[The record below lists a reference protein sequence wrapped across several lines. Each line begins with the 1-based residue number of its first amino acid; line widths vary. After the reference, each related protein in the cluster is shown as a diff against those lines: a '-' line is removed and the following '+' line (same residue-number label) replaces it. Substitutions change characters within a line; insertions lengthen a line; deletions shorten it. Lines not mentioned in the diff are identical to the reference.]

1 MPTEANLF
9 LRGAQV
15 IDPASDVSGP
25 AHVRIANGQIAA
37 VGPDLVPEPGDTEID
52 VKGRVL
58 SPAFADVHVHLREPG
73 GESSETVATG
83 CRSAAAGGFA
93 RVWCMPNTKPV
104 NDSVLTTRYLQDRAS
119 EHARSGDPGAGVRVH
134 PVACLTRGMQSERLA
149 DFSALW
155 AAGAGAFSD
164 DGLPVANAGMM
175 RRAMQAIVDLP
186 PNQWGG
192 RPVVFDHC
200 EDLSITGPGVM
211 HEGRVSADLGL
222 PGIPRSSEAV
232 GIARDCA
239 LSLETGCRLH
249 VCHVSTIDSVEVI
262 RYFKVRGAPVTAEV
276 SPHHLLFTDERVRRA
291 DNPGLGDTHAKM
303 KPPLCDERDRQAL
316 IVALEDGTI
325 DCIATDHAPHDA
337 ESKSRSFEDAPFGII
352 GMETAFCSL
361 HTEFVVGGKW
371 SLEFL
376 IDKLTRAPRDVVG
389 WQCFGSLQ
397 VGMPGDVVVID
408 PVEEWEFGPE
418 HIGSKSRNCPW
429 FGVRMVGRVVATY
442 IEGRVAF
449 DVTRGA
455 NAPVVAGP

>member
-1 MPTEANLF
+1 MPGEQGLF
-9 LRGAQV
+9 LRGGRV
-15 IDPASDVSGP
+15 LDPASNVNGP
-25 AHVRIANGQIAA
+25 AHIRIVGGRIAA
-37 VGPDLVPEPGDTEID
+37 VGPEAHPEAGDREID
-52 VKGRVL
+52 VSCRVL
-58 SPAFADVHVHLREPG
+58 APAFADVHVHLREPG

-83 CRSAAAGGFA
+83 CRAASAGGFA
-93 RVWCMPNTKPV
+93 RIWCMPNTNPV
-104 NDSVLTTRYLQDRAS
+104 NDSVLTTRYIQDRAS
-119 EHARSGDPGAGVRVH
+119 EHARTGEQGAGVRVH
-134 PVACLTRGMQSERLA
+134 PVACLTKGMQSEQLA

-155 AAGAGAFSD
+155 DAGAGAFSD

-186 PNQWGG
+186 PNRWGG

-222 PGIPRSSEAV
+222 AGIPRTSEAV

-262 RYFKVRGAPVTAEV
+262 RFFKGRGAPVTAEV

-291 DNPGLGDTHAKM
+291 ESPGLGDTHAKM
-303 KPPLCDERDRQAL
+303 KPPLCDERDRRAL
-316 IVALEDGTI
+316 IEALEDGTL

-337 ESKSRSFEDAPFGII
+337 ASKARPFEDAPFGII

-361 HTEFVVGGKW
+361 HTEFVVGGRW

-376 IDKLTRAPRDVVG
+376 VDKLTRAPRDVLG
-389 WQCFGSLQ
+389 WDCFGSLA
-397 VGMPGDVVVID
+397 VGMPADLVVID
-408 PVEEWEFGPE
+408 PDVEWEFGTE
-418 HIGSKSRNCPW
+418 HIRSRSRNCPW
-429 FGVRMVGRVVATY
+429 VGERMVGRVVRTY
-442 IEGRVAF
+442 IEGRPAF
-449 DVTRGA
+449 DAAEPAGVATGA
-455 NAPVVAGP
+455 AR